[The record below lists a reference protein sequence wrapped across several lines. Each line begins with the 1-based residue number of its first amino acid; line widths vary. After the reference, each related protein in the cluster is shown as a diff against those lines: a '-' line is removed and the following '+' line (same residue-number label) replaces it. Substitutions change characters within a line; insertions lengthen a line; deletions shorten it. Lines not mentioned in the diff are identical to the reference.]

1 MIKSKA
7 DICESA
13 NPQLGMGDEAE
24 KIFINPH
31 STREGLDGEFAQFLD
46 YLKGGKAKMGLT
58 AEIEKAVEKAR
69 LHKEWEVEYMTWQA
83 FEMDAKREGR
93 AEGRAEGIIS
103 IGRRHG
109 FDDNTI
115 IEDMMSETGCSR
127 AEAQKL
133 LENYGREPEAVE
145 A

>member
-46 YLKGGKAKMGLT
+46 YLKGGKAQMGLT

-69 LHKEWEVEYMTWQA
+69 LHKEWEVEYLSL
-83 FEMDAKREGR
+83 
-93 AEGRAEGIIS
+93 IHI
-103 IGRRHG
+103 
-109 FDDNTI
+109 
-115 IEDMMSETGCSR
+115 
-127 AEAQKL
+127 
-133 LENYGREPEAVE
+133 
-145 A
+145 